1 LALRN
6 ETDNELIISFSPIFR
21 EKLSKLVIDG
31 PPRLA
36 GTRWKADAVLNN
48 YLAAAWEP
56 HGDSWTF
63 IFDEQKFAKDC
74 EHEFGPIDPIA
85 AIKAVIL
92 AFLRKPEL
100 YFG

>member
-1 LALRN
+1 M
-6 ETDNELIISFSPIFR
+6 
-21 EKLSKLVIDG
+21 VDG
-31 PPRLA
+31 PPRIA
-36 GTRWKADAVLNN
+36 GTRWKADAVLNS

-63 IFDEQKFAKDC
+63 VFNEEKFAKDH
-74 EHEFGPIDPIA
+74 EHEFGLVEPVA
-85 AIKAVIL
+85 AIRAAIS